1 MTEPCSLARRH
12 RSEKSRISESVGVLV
27 HLCNIPDRV
36 TLQET
41 FTSHSSGGQKSK
53 IKALVTQFFPDL
65 QMASPGPVLHGPFLS
80 VCTQTA
86 KTLQRPF

>member
-12 RSEKSRISESVGVLV
+12 KSKKSRIPESLGVLV
-27 HLCNIPDRV
+27 HHHNIPDWV
-36 TLQET
+36 TFPET

-53 IKALVTQFFPDL
+53 IKALVIRFFPDL
-65 QMASPGPVLHGPFLS
+65 QMASTGPVLLGPFLS

-86 KTLQRPF
+86 RALQSPF